1 MIIIA
6 ARAINCRTLPLSLLV
21 SFFIYWLAAL
31 AYCLVLR
38 MMMMVLLMAKAYHR
52 SPQHARHS

>member
-6 ARAINCRTLPLSLLV
+6 ASAINCLTLPLSLLV

-31 AYCLVLR
+31 VPFNAAIVAADGHGLPLQPTVH
-38 MMMMVLLMAKAYHR
+38 AK
-52 SPQHARHS
+52 